1 MPPCRNETKS
11 SRASPRAW
19 GRRLLLLAAV
29 VGLAV
34 WWLQGSERPAMAHAN
49 LADARPAPNSVLE
62 TAPETVIAWFT
73 EPIEAGLS
81 EIRVLDSSGARV
93 DLGDTTVDPN
103 DPTAIFVG
111 LEPLPNGTYTVAWRN
126 VSTVDGH
133 LVRGSFLFS
142 VGEPLSAVSVEA
154 PDQPLFQS
162 PWEPV
167 VRWAILIA
175 ALAVVGG
182 LSFDLLVLR
191 PALLDRRAS
200 PAVRRVGEAAASRG
214 LRVVWLGLALL
225 ALASAAQ
232 LLLQAG
238 STFEKSWWG
247 ALGGPAWSIATET
260 EWGRLW
266 LWRVGLILAS
276 SAVLAAVYARFQRDS
291 AGRAV
296 HDAYPR
302 LVRVLALAA
311 AVGVLVTLSRTS
323 HGAATAGIETAAVL
337 SDLLHLSASAFW
349 VGALFHLALGLP
361 LLTRELPAR
370 ERRAALS
377 RMIPRFSAVAA
388 LSVGTVVVTGIFAAW
403 AQVTAWAA
411 FGTPYGAALIVKI
424 TLVAVLLAL
433 GAVNLVWVRP
443 RLSRGDAAAVWLK
456 RLVAVEAVLAVAV
469 LAAVGVL
476 TSLEP
481 ARQVASREGIGA
493 PDSLEFRDVVEGAAI
508 LLTIA
513 PGGVGPNEVVVSLE
527 DRRGGPIVDATDVSV
542 RLTYLEAD
550 LGEEAGSAVGA
561 GDGTYRLSEVPMG
574 IAGPWQAEVVV
585 RRPDAFDART
595 AFRFETLA
603 GGISGSS
610 SLAPSPDT
618 GRTLWAV
625 ELALIGLLFLA
636 AGVPL
641 GGLSTKTGAAVM
653 GPGLAAFMAGAVLAA
668 AQLVSDGGAPIRNP
682 FPPDPSSL
690 EIGKQVYELRC
701 QSCHGP
707 GGRGDGTVASRLRTP
722 PADLVVHVPLHPD
735 RDLFGFIL
743 DGIPGT
749 DMVPLGDLLTDEQIW
764 HVVNYV
770 QTFQE

>member
-1 MPPCRNETKS
+1 MP
-11 SRASPRAW
+11 
-19 GRRLLLLAAV
+19 LAVAL
-29 VGLAV
+29 GLAL
-34 WWLQGSERPAMAHAN
+34 WWLPGSERPAMAHAN

-93 DLGDTTVDPN
+93 DRGDTAVDPN
-103 DPTAIFVG
+103 DPTAMSVG
-111 LEPLPNGTYTVAWRN
+111 LEPLANGTYTVAWKN

-133 LVRGSFLFS
+133 LVRGSFPFS
-142 VGEPLSAVSVEA
+142 VGEPLSAVEVDT

-191 PALLDRRAS
+191 PAMLDRRAS
-200 PAVRRVGEAAASRG
+200 PAVRRVGSSAASRG
-214 LRVVWLGLALL
+214 LRVVWLGMALL
-225 ALASAAQ
+225 AAASAAQ

-238 STFEKSWWG
+238 RTFETSWLG
-247 ALGGPAWSIATET
+247 AVGGPAWSIATET

-266 LWRVGLILAS
+266 LWRVGFILAS
-276 SAVLAAVYARFQRDS
+276 SAVLAAVYVRLRRDP
-291 AGRAV
+291 AGRAER
-296 HDAYPR
+296 DAFPR
-302 LVRVLALAA
+302 LFRVLALAA
-311 AVGVLVTLSRTS
+311 AVGVLFTLSRTS

-337 SDLLHLSASAFW
+337 SDLLHLAASAFW
-349 VGALFHLALGLP
+349 VGALFHMALGLP

-377 RMIPRFSAVAA
+377 RIVPRFSVVAA
-388 LSVGTVVVTGIFAAW
+388 LSVGTLIVTGVFAAW

-411 FGTPYGAALIVKI
+411 LQTPYGSALIVKI
-424 TLVAVLLAL
+424 ALVAVLLAL
-433 GAVNLVWVRP
+433 GAVNLLWVRP
-443 RLSRGDAAAVWLK
+443 RLSKRDAAAAWLK
-456 RLVAVEAVLAVAV
+456 RLVVVEAVVALAV

-481 ARQVASREGIGA
+481 ARQVAAREGIGVPA
-493 PDSLEFRDVVEGAAI
+493 RLEFSDVAEGAAI
-508 LLTIA
+508 SLTIA
-513 PGGVGPNEVVVSLE
+513 PGGVGPNEVVVSLK
-527 DRRGGPIVDATDVSV
+527 DRLGGPIVDATDVSV

-550 LGEEAGSAVGA
+550 LGEEAGAAVGA
-561 GDGTYRLSEVPMG
+561 GDGTYRIDEVPIG

-595 AFRFETLA
+595 AFRFETVA

-610 SLAPSPDT
+610 ALAPSPDT
-618 GRTLWAV
+618 GRALWGV

-641 GGLSTKTGAAVM
+641 GGLWTKTGAAVM

-668 AQLVSDGGAPIRNP
+668 SQLVSDGGVPVRNP

-690 EIGKQVYELRC
+690 ETGRQVYELRC

-707 GGRGDGTVASRLRTP
+707 GGRGDGDVASRLRTP

-735 RDLFGFIL
+735 RDLFGFIH

-749 DMVPLGDLLTDEQIW
+749 DMTPLGDLLTDEEIW

-770 QTFQE
+770 QTFPE

>member
-1 MPPCRNETKS
+1 MPPCRTETKS

-29 VGLAV
+29 VGLAL

-142 VGEPLSAVSVEA
+142 VGEPLSAVDVEA
-154 PDQPLFQS
+154 PGQPLFQS

-214 LRVVWLGLALL
+214 LRVVWLGMALL

-388 LSVGTVVVTGIFAAW
+388 LSVGTLVVTGIFAAW

-508 LLTIA
+508 
-513 PGGVGPNEVVVSLE
+513 S
-527 DRRGGPIVDATDVSV
+527 
-542 RLTYLEAD
+542 
-550 LGEEAGSAVGA
+550 
-561 GDGTYRLSEVPMG
+561 
-574 IAGPWQAEVVV
+574 
-585 RRPDAFDART
+585 
-595 AFRFETLA
+595 
-603 GGISGSS
+603 
-610 SLAPSPDT
+610 
-618 GRTLWAV
+618 
-625 ELALIGLLFLA
+625 
-636 AGVPL
+636 
-641 GGLSTKTGAAVM
+641 
-653 GPGLAAFMAGAVLAA
+653 
-668 AQLVSDGGAPIRNP
+668 
-682 FPPDPSSL
+682 
-690 EIGKQVYELRC
+690 
-701 QSCHGP
+701 
-707 GGRGDGTVASRLRTP
+707 
-722 PADLVVHVPLHPD
+722 
-735 RDLFGFIL
+735 
-743 DGIPGT
+743 
-749 DMVPLGDLLTDEQIW
+749 
-764 HVVNYV
+764 
-770 QTFQE
+770 